1 MVKLFRKLY
10 FFIFKKA
17 IDDEVTLLKNE
28 LEDLQSS
35 KIEEYLGNR
44 LLIDT
49 SDGFQ
54 IKFLGELIVKLLAKC
69 FWILVKD
76 SENYLVF
83 TFKDHE
89 EDTGVD
95 VIIVKEGQLTPLEKI
110 EDLEKENTRLREEI
124 AKNSN

>member
-1 MVKLFRKLY
+1 MERLFKKLY
-10 FFIFKKA
+10 YLLFKKN
-17 IDDEVTLLKNE
+17 IDNRISLLEKE
-28 LEDLQSS
+28 LSELREK
-35 KIEEYLGNR
+35 KIEDYLGDR

-69 FWILVKD
+69 FWILVRD

-89 EDTGVD
+89 DETGVD
-95 VIIVKEGQLTPLEKI
+95 VIIVKEGHLTPLEKL
-110 EDLEKENTRLREEI
+110 EDLEKENKELREEL
-124 AKNSN
+124 AKYSN